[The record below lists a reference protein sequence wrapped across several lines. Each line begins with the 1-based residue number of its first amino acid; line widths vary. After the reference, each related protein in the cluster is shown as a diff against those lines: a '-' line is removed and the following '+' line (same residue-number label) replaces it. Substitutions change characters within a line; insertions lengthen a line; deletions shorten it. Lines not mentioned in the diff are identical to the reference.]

1 MYKNQS
7 LAIVV
12 PCYNEETQ
20 IEKVLSTLPD
30 YVDRVYIIDD
40 KSQDKTIEVAQNW
53 ISNSTTPEKYL
64 LIAHEKN
71 SGVGAAIASGYKK
84 AAEEEIDVA
93 VVMAGDAQ
101 MAPEDL
107 PDIIA
112 PVIDEG
118 YDYSKGNRLFTGDA
132 WNMIPRVRY
141 IGNSLLSLLTKVAS
155 GYWHIA
161 DSQSG
166 YTAINKKAL
175 KTIHWDNMYKR
186 YGQPNDLL
194 VKLNIY
200 NFKVK
205 DVPVAPVYNVGEQSG
220 VKPIRMIP
228 RLAFLLLRL
237 FLYRMKEKYIIRD
250 FHPLL
255 FFYLFGFLLF
265 IPGTLLGL
273 DLVITRILGYAVAE
287 TSALFAAFLS
297 IMGVQFLLFAM
308 WFDMESNKNL
318 K

>member
-1 MYKNQS
+1 MYKEKK
-7 LAIVV
+7 LAIVI

-20 IEKVLSTLPD
+20 IIKVLATLPD
-30 YVDRVYIIDD
+30 FVDKAFIIDD
-40 KSQDKTIEVAQNW
+40 KSTDNTISVANNW
-53 ISNSTTPEKYL
+53 IAQSPNPDKFQ
-64 LIAHEKN
+64 LIAHETN
-71 SGVGAAIASGYKK
+71 SGVGASIATGYKH
-84 AAEEEIDVA
+84 ARDEDFDVA

-101 MAPEDL
+101 MDPKDL
-107 PDIIA
+107 PVILD
-112 PVIDEG
+112 PVVEEG

-141 IGNSLLSLLTKVAS
+141 IGNSILSLLTKIAS

-175 KTIHWDNMYKR
+175 ATINWDSMYKR

-200 NFKVK
+200 NFRVK
-205 DVPVAPVYNVGEQSG
+205 DVPVEPVYNVGEQSG

-237 FLYRMKEKYIIRD
+237 FCYRMKEKYIIRD

-265 IPGTLLGL
+265 LPGGFLGL
-273 DLVITRILGYAVAE
+273 QLCISRLMGNPIAE
-287 TSALFAAFLS
+287 TSALFAALLS
-297 IMGVQFLLFAM
+297 IMGLQFLLFAM
-308 WFDMESNKNL
+308 WFDMESNRGL